1 VVKEAIRI
9 DEITAIP
16 VRSLICAKSQ
26 REPIFSLFAL
36 LYRGGISV
44 NLRQLSVL
52 CLLCSPAAAQFY
64 NISTI
69 AGNGRLEFGAGGQAT
84 SASLVQPRYVAVDS
98 AGNFYVSDSYFEQVF
113 RVTPAGVITA
123 YAGNGIQGS
132 SGDGGQA
139 TAAELFNPE
148 GLAVDSAN
156 NLYIAD
162 SGNYRLRMVTPAGV
176 ISTVALIG
184 TGVGALAV
192 DGSGNVYVSGGEV
205 VVKVNAAG
213 TVTPFA
219 GNGNAGFSGDNGPA
233 ISASLLNPQGLC
245 VDSAGNVYLADT
257 QNNRIRKIN
266 TQGIITTVAGDA
278 TGGFTGDGVQATA
291 TSLFEPGDVAVD
303 SKGDLFISDGLSGRL
318 RMVNPSGIISTVAGG
333 GASLQDGG
341 ALQEALAPSAITLD
355 ANGNVLVVELGYRR
369 VRRVVLAQESI
380 TTVAGQL
387 PTANA
392 GDNVPATSSPL
403 LDPVGVA
410 VDSTGNVYVS
420 DYTDQRIRKI
430 APSGIISTITGNG
443 IPGYTKSGQA
453 SAAEVGGPLDMSF
466 DSLGDLYFISGVV
479 QKINVLGNISTVA
492 GSGGAGFGGDNGPA
506 TAAVMLGPTDAVV
519 DAAGNIYITDRGNSR
534 IRKVNPAGII
544 TTYAGTGMPA
554 YGGDG
559 GPATAAQL
567 FQPWQLAL
575 DQSGNLYIA
584 DWENSRV
591 RKINSSGIITT
602 VAGGG
607 AGALGDGGP
616 ATAATIGGNL
626 LGVAVDAAGN
636 LYITSDSRIRKVDAA
651 TGLISTIA
659 GNGTAGFSGD
669 GALATNATIHGANS
683 IAVDSAG
690 NVYFADETNLRVRK
704 LTPAQIVA
712 EGVANSATFQAGGIS
727 PGEIISIYGGPGVS
741 LGPSTPVGLQVTAAG
756 LVSNQLGGTQ
766 VMIGG
771 VAAALT
777 YVSSSQVNAVVP
789 YEVAGQTSTQIEL
802 IVQGKPTNSVTVPV
816 VATSPGIFVI
826 TNPDGTV
833 NSPSNPVA
841 SSGYLVLYGTGE
853 GQTTPAGVDG
863 GVNTTVFPKPN
874 LPVTVQIG
882 GQNAQVLYAGA
893 APDDVAGVLQVD
905 VTIPAG
911 VTGTVPIQLTI
922 GTASVSTTVTIH

>member
-1 VVKEAIRI
+1 M
-9 DEITAIP
+9 T
-16 VRSLICAKSQ
+16 
-26 REPIFSLFAL
+26 
-36 LYRGGISV
+36 
-44 NLRQLSVL
+44 LRQLSLL

-69 AGNGRLEFGAGGQAT
+69 AGNGRLQFGAGGQAT
-84 SASLVQPRYVAVDS
+84 SARMVQPNYVAVDS
-98 AGNFYVSDSYFEQVF
+98 AGNFYVSDMYFEQVF

-123 YAGNGIQGS
+123 YAGNGTQGF

-139 TAAELFNPE
+139 TAAELFSPA

-162 SGNYRLRMVTPAGV
+162 FGNYRIRKVAPDGV
-176 ISTVALIG
+176 ISTVAAVA
-184 TGVGALAV
+184 TGVEAVAV
-192 DGSGNVYVSGGEV
+192 DASGNLYVSSGEL

-219 GNGNAGFSGDNGPA
+219 GNGGSGYSGDNVPA
-233 ISASLLNPQGLC
+233 ISASLFNPRGLC

-278 TGGFTGDGVQATA
+278 TGGFTGDGVQATS
-291 TSLFEPGDVAVD
+291 TSLFQPSGVAID
-303 SKGDLFISDGLSGRL
+303 SKGDLFISDGLNARL

-333 GASLQDGG
+333 GTSLLDGG
-341 ALQEALAPSAITLD
+341 ALQASLGPLGIALD
-355 ANGNVLVVELGYRR
+355 ANGNVLVVEPGYRR

-387 PTANA
+387 PIANA
-392 GDNVPATSSPL
+392 GDNVPATSTPL
-403 LDPVGVA
+403 LAPDGVA
-410 VDSTGNVYVS
+410 VDSIGNVYVS

-430 APSGIISTITGNG
+430 SPSGIISTIAGNG

-453 SAAEVGGPLDMSF
+453 SAAEIGNPQDMSF
-466 DSLGDLYFISGVV
+466 DPLGDLYFIAGVV
-479 QKINVLGNISTVA
+479 QKIDINGAISMVA
-492 GSGGAGFGGDNGPA
+492 GAAGAGYGGDHGPA
-506 TAAVMLGPTDAVV
+506 TAALLLGPTDAVA
-519 DAAGNIYITDRGNSR
+519 DAAGNIYISDRGNSV
-534 IRKVNPAGII
+534 IRMVNPAGII
-544 TTYAGTGMPA
+544 TTFAGTNQLA

-567 FQPWQLAL
+567 FAPWQLAL
-575 DQSGNLYIA
+575 DKSGNLYIA
-584 DWENSRV
+584 DWGNSRV

-607 AGALGDGGP
+607 AGPIGDGGP
-616 ATAATIGGNL
+616 ATAASIGGNL

-636 LYITSDSRIRKVDAA
+636 LYITSDARIRKVDAT

-659 GNGTAGFSGD
+659 GNGTPGFGGD
-669 GALATNATIHGANS
+669 GALATNAMIHGANS
-683 IAVDSAG
+683 ITVDSAG
-690 NVYFADETNLRVRK
+690 SVYFSDETNLRVRK

-712 EGVANSATFQAGGIS
+712 EGVGNSATFKAGGIS

-741 LGPSTPVGLQVTAAG
+741 LGPSTPVGLQLTSAG

-771 VAAALT
+771 IAAALT
-777 YVSSSQVNAVVP
+777 YVSSSQINAVVP
-789 YEVAGQTSTQIEL
+789 YEVAGQTSAQIEV

-816 VATSPGIFVI
+816 VAASPGVFVI

-882 GQNAQVLYAGA
+882 GQTAPVLYAGA
-893 APDDVAGVLQVD
+893 APDFAAGVLQVN

-911 VTGTVPIQLTI
+911 VTGTVPIQLNV
-922 GTASVSTTVTIH
+922 GTASTSLTVTIR

>member
-1 VVKEAIRI
+1 MYKWE
-9 DEITAIP
+9 
-16 VRSLICAKSQ
+16 
-26 REPIFSLFAL
+26 
-36 LYRGGISV
+36 ISV
-44 NLRQLSVL
+44 TLRQLSVL

-69 AGNGRLEFGAGGQAT
+69 AGNGRQQFGAGGQAT
-84 SASLVQPRYVAVDS
+84 NASLVQPNFVTSDS
-98 AGNFYVSDSYFEQVF
+98 AGNFYVSDTYFQQVF
-113 RVTPAGVITA
+113 RITPAGVITA
-123 YAGNGIQGS
+123 YAGNGTQGF

-139 TAAELFNPE
+139 TAAQLFAPE
-148 GLAVDSAN
+148 GLAVDSSG

-162 SGNYRLRMVTPAGV
+162 LGNYRVRMVTPTGV

-184 TGVGALAV
+184 TGVVAVAV
-192 DGSGNVYVSGGEV
+192 DGSGNLYVSGGEA

-219 GNGNAGFSGDNGPA
+219 GNGNAGYSGDNVPA
-233 ISASLLNPQGLC
+233 TSASLFNPRGLC

-257 QNNRIRKIN
+257 QNDRIRKID
-266 TQGIITTVAGDA
+266 THGIITTVAGDA
-278 TGGFTGDGVQATA
+278 TGGFTGDGMQATA
-291 TSLFEPGDVAVD
+291 TSLFQPSDVRID
-303 SKGDLFISDGLSGRL
+303 SKGNLYISDGLNGRL
-318 RMVNPSGIISTVAGG
+318 RMVNPAGIISTVAGG
-333 GASLQDGG
+333 GTSLQDGV
-341 ALQEALAPSAITLD
+341 ALQESLAPTGIALD
-355 ANGNVLVVELGYRR
+355 PNGNVLVAELNYRR
-369 VRRVVLAQESI
+369 VRRVNLAQGVI

-387 PTANA
+387 PTPNA
-392 GDNVPATSSPL
+392 GDNVPATSTPL
-403 LDPVGVA
+403 LSPVGVA
-410 VDSTGNVYVS
+410 VDPVGNVYVS
-420 DYTDQRIRKI
+420 DYTDQRIRRI
-430 APSGIISTITGNG
+430 GASGIIATVAGNG
-443 IPGYTKSGQA
+443 IPGYTPSGPA
-453 SAAEVGGPLDMSF
+453 SAAEIGGPQGISLDP
-466 DSLGDLYFISGVV
+466 LGDLYFAAGVV
-479 QKINVLGNISTVA
+479 QKIDFNGAISTVA
-492 GSGGAGFGGDNGPA
+492 GSGADGYGGDHGPA
-506 TAAVMLGPTDAVV
+506 KSALLLGPADAVADGV
-519 DAAGNIYITDRGNSR
+519 GNFYISDRGNSV
-534 IRKVNPAGII
+534 IRMVNSAGII
-544 TTYAGTGMPA
+544 TTFAGTNKAA

-567 FQPWQLAL
+567 FQPYQLAL

-584 DWENSRV
+584 DWGNSRV
-591 RKINSSGIITT
+591 RKINSGGIITT

-626 LGVAVDAAGN
+626 FGVAIDAAGN
-636 LYITSDSRIRKVDAA
+636 LYITSDSRIRKVDAS

-659 GNGTAGFSGD
+659 GTGTGGFSGD
-669 GALATNATIHGANS
+669 GGLATNATIHGAQS

-690 NVYFADETNLRVRK
+690 NVYFSDATNLRVRK

-816 VATSPGIFVI
+816 VAASPGIFVI

-833 NSPSNPVA
+833 NSPANSVA
-841 SSGYLVLYGTGE
+841 SSGYLVIYGTGE

-882 GQNAQVLYAGA
+882 GQNAPVLYAGA
-893 APDDVAGVLQVD
+893 APDFVAGVLQVN

-911 VTGTVPIQLTI
+911 VTGTVPLQLNI
-922 GTASVSTTVTIH
+922 GTASVSSTVTVH

>member
-1 VVKEAIRI
+1 V
-9 DEITAIP
+9 T
-16 VRSLICAKSQ
+16 
-26 REPIFSLFAL
+26 
-36 LYRGGISV
+36 
-44 NLRQLSVL
+44 LRQLSVL

-69 AGNGRLEFGAGGQAT
+69 AGNGRLQFGAGGQAT
-84 SASLVQPRYVAVDS
+84 SARLVQPNYVAVDS
-98 AGNFYVSDSYFEQVF
+98 AGNFYVSDMYFEQVF

-123 YAGNGIQGS
+123 YAGNGTQGF

-139 TAAELFNPE
+139 TAAELFSPA

-162 SGNYRLRMVTPAGV
+162 FGNYRIRKVTPDGV
-176 ISTVALIG
+176 ISTVAAVA
-184 TGVGALAV
+184 TGVEAVAV
-192 DGSGNVYVSGGEV
+192 DASGNLYVSSGEL

-219 GNGNAGFSGDNGPA
+219 GNGGSGYSGDNVPA
-233 ISASLLNPQGLC
+233 ISASLFNPRGLC

-278 TGGFTGDGVQATA
+278 TGGFTGDGVQATS
-291 TSLFEPGDVAVD
+291 TSLFQPSGVAID
-303 SKGDLFISDGLSGRL
+303 SKGDLFISDGLNARL

-333 GASLQDGG
+333 GTSVLDGG
-341 ALQEALAPSAITLD
+341 ALQASLGPLGIALD
-355 ANGNVLVVELGYRR
+355 ANGNVLVVEPGYRR

-387 PTANA
+387 PIANA
-392 GDNVPATSSPL
+392 GDNVPATSTPL
-403 LDPVGVA
+403 LAPDGVA
-410 VDSTGNVYVS
+410 VDSIGNVYVS

-430 APSGIISTITGNG
+430 SPSGIISTIAGNG

-453 SAAEVGGPLDMSF
+453 SAAEIGNPQDMSF
-466 DSLGDLYFISGVV
+466 DPLGDLFFATGAV
-479 QKINVLGNISTVA
+479 QKIDINGALSTVA
-492 GSGGAGFGGDNGPA
+492 GGGGNGYGGDHGPA
-506 TAAVMLGPTDAVV
+506 TAAQLLGPTDAVV
-519 DAAGNIYITDRGNSR
+519 DAAGNIYISDRGNSV
-534 IRKVNPAGII
+534 IRMVNTAGII
-544 TTYAGTGMPA
+544 TTFAGTAGKAA

-559 GPATAAQL
+559 GPATAAQI

-584 DWENSRV
+584 DWGNGRV
-591 RKINSSGIITT
+591 RKVNSAGIIST

-626 LGVAVDAAGN
+626 FGVAVDAAGN
-636 LYITSDSRIRKVDAA
+636 LYIATDSRIRKVDAT

-669 GALATNATIHGANS
+669 GDLATNAMIHGVIS
-683 IAVDSAG
+683 LTVDSAG
-690 NVYFADETNLRVRK
+690 NVYFSDGTNLRLRK

-712 EGVANSATFQAGGIS
+712 EGVANSATFKAGGIS
-727 PGEIISIYGGPGVS
+727 PGEIISIYGGPGVN
-741 LGPSTPVGLQVTAAG
+741 LGPSTPVGLQLTSAG

-802 IVQGKPTNSVTVPV
+802 IVQGNPTNSVTVPV
-816 VATSPGIFVI
+816 VAASPGVFVI

-833 NSPSNPVA
+833 NSPSNPVS

-863 GVNTTVFPKPN
+863 GVNTAVFPKPN
-874 LPVTVQIG
+874 LPVTVEIG
-882 GQNAQVLYAGA
+882 GQSAPVLYGGA
-893 APDDVAGVLQVD
+893 APDFVAGVLQVN
-905 VTIPAG
+905 VTIPPG
-911 VTGTVPIQLTI
+911 VTGTVPIQLSI

>member
-1 VVKEAIRI
+1 MYKWE
-9 DEITAIP
+9 
-16 VRSLICAKSQ
+16 
-26 REPIFSLFAL
+26 
-36 LYRGGISV
+36 ISV
-44 NLRQLSVL
+44 TLRQLSVL

-69 AGNGRLEFGAGGQAT
+69 AGNGRQQFGAGGQAT
-84 SASLVQPRYVAVDS
+84 NASLVQPNFVTSDS
-98 AGNFYVSDSYFEQVF
+98 AGNFYVSDTYFQQVF
-113 RVTPAGVITA
+113 RITPAGVITA
-123 YAGNGIQGS
+123 YAGNGTQGF

-139 TAAELFNPE
+139 TAAQLFAPE
-148 GLAVDSAN
+148 GLAVDSSG

-162 SGNYRLRMVTPAGV
+162 LGNYRVRMVTPTGV

-184 TGVGALAV
+184 TGVVAVAV
-192 DGSGNVYVSGGEV
+192 DGSGNLYVSGGEA

-219 GNGNAGFSGDNGPA
+219 GNGNAGYSGDNVPA
-233 ISASLLNPQGLC
+233 TSASLFNPRGLC

-257 QNNRIRKIN
+257 QNDRIRKID
-266 TQGIITTVAGDA
+266 THGIITTVAGDA
-278 TGGFTGDGVQATA
+278 TGGFTGDGMQATA
-291 TSLFEPGDVAVD
+291 TSLFQPSDVRID
-303 SKGDLFISDGLSGRL
+303 SKGNLYISDGLNGRL
-318 RMVNPSGIISTVAGG
+318 RMVNPTGIISTVAGG
-333 GASLQDGG
+333 GTSLQDGV
-341 ALQEALAPSAITLD
+341 ALQESLAPTGIALD
-355 ANGNVLVVELGYRR
+355 PNGNVLVAELNYRR
-369 VRRVVLAQESI
+369 VRRVNLAQGVI

-387 PTANA
+387 PTPNA
-392 GDNVPATSSPL
+392 GDNVPATSTPL
-403 LDPVGVA
+403 LSPVGVA
-410 VDSTGNVYVS
+410 VDPVGNVYVS
-420 DYTDQRIRKI
+420 DYTDQRIRRI
-430 APSGIISTITGNG
+430 GASGIIATVAGNG
-443 IPGYTKSGQA
+443 IPGYTPSGPA
-453 SAAEVGGPLDMSF
+453 SAAEIGGPQGISLDP
-466 DSLGDLYFISGVV
+466 LGDLYFAAGVV
-479 QKINVLGNISTVA
+479 QKIDFNGAISTVA
-492 GSGGAGFGGDNGPA
+492 GSGADGYGGDHGPA
-506 TAAVMLGPTDAVV
+506 KSALLLGPADAVADGV
-519 DAAGNIYITDRGNSR
+519 GNFYISDRGNSV
-534 IRKVNPAGII
+534 IRMVNSAGII
-544 TTYAGTGMPA
+544 TTFAGTNKAA

-567 FQPWQLAL
+567 FQPYQLAL

-584 DWENSRV
+584 DWGNSRV
-591 RKINSSGIITT
+591 RKINSGGIITT

-626 LGVAVDAAGN
+626 FGVAIDAAGN
-636 LYITSDSRIRKVDAA
+636 LYITSDSRIRKVDAS

-659 GNGTAGFSGD
+659 GTGTGGFSGD
-669 GALATNATIHGANS
+669 GGLATNATIHGAQS

-690 NVYFADETNLRVRK
+690 NVYFSDATNLRVRK

-816 VATSPGIFVI
+816 VAASPGIFVI

-833 NSPSNPVA
+833 NSPANSVA
-841 SSGYLVLYGTGE
+841 SSGYLVIYGTGE

-882 GQNAQVLYAGA
+882 GQNAPVLYAGA
-893 APDDVAGVLQVD
+893 APDFVAGVLQVN

-911 VTGTVPIQLTI
+911 VTGTVPLQLNI
-922 GTASVSTTVTIH
+922 GTASVSSTVTVH

>member
-1 VVKEAIRI
+1 M
-9 DEITAIP
+9 
-16 VRSLICAKSQ
+16 
-26 REPIFSLFAL
+26 
-36 LYRGGISV
+36 
-44 NLRQLSVL
+44 
-52 CLLCSPAAAQFY
+52 LCSPAAAQFY
-64 NISTI
+64 NISTV
-69 AGNGRLEFGAGGQAT
+69 AGNGRQQFGAGGQAT
-84 SASLVQPRYVAVDS
+84 SAKLVQPRYVAADS
-98 AGNFYVSDSYFEQVF
+98 AGNFYVSDTYFEQVF

-123 YAGNGIQGS
+123 YAGSGVQGF

-139 TAAELFNPE
+139 TAAELFSPM

-162 SGNYRLRMVTPAGV
+162 SGNYRIRMVTPAGV
-176 ISTVALIG
+176 ISTVTLIG
-184 TGVGALAV
+184 TGVDALAV
-192 DGSGNVYVSGGEV
+192 DGSGNVYVSSGEV
-205 VVKVNAAG
+205 VVKVNSAG

-219 GNGNAGFSGDNGPA
+219 GNGSVGYAGDNGPA
-233 ISASLLNPQGLC
+233 ISASLFSPQGLC
-245 VDSAGNVYLADT
+245 VDNAGNVYLADT
-257 QNNRIRKIN
+257 ANSRIRKIN
-266 TQGIITTVAGDA
+266 TQGIITTVAGNN

-291 TSLFEPGDVAVD
+291 TSLFYPGDVAID
-303 SKGDLFISDGLSGRL
+303 SKGDLFISDGLNGRL

-333 GASLQDGG
+333 GGSLQDGG
-341 ALQEALAPSAITLD
+341 ALQAGLAPAGIAVDS
-355 ANGNVLVVELGYRR
+355 NGNVLVVEAGYRR

-392 GDNVPATSSPL
+392 GDNVPATSTAL

-410 VDSTGNVYVS
+410 VDSIGNLYIG
-420 DYTDQRIRKI
+420 DYIDSRIRKVS
-430 APSGIISTITGNG
+430 PSGIITTIAGNG
-443 IPGYTKSGQA
+443 IPGYTPTGQA
-453 SAAEVGGPLDMSF
+453 SAAEIGGPLDMSF
-466 DSLGDLYFISGVV
+466 DPQGDLYFIAGAVR
-479 QKINVLGNISTVA
+479 KIDINGAISTVA
-492 GSGGAGFGGDNGPA
+492 GAAGNGYGGDHGPA
-506 TAAVMLGPTDAVV
+506 TTALLLGPTDAVV
-519 DAAGNIYITDRGNSR
+519 DAAGNIYITDRGNSV
-534 IRKVNPAGII
+534 IRMVNPAGII
-544 TTYAGTGMPA
+544 TTFAGTTQPT

-567 FQPWQLAL
+567 FAPWQLAL
-575 DQSGNLYIA
+575 DKSGNLYIA

-616 ATAATIGGNL
+616 ATAASIGGNL

-636 LYITSDSRIRKVDAA
+636 LYITSDARIRKVDAT

-659 GNGTAGFSGD
+659 GNGTPGFGGD
-669 GALATNATIHGANS
+669 GALATNAMIHGANS
-683 IAVDSAG
+683 ITVDSAG
-690 NVYFADETNLRVRK
+690 NVYFSDETNLRVRK

-712 EGVANSATFQAGGIS
+712 EGVGNSATFKAGGIS

-741 LGPSTPVGLQVTAAG
+741 LGPSTPVGLQLTSAG

-771 VAAALT
+771 IAAALT
-777 YVSSSQVNAVVP
+777 YVSSSQINAVVP
-789 YEVAGQTSTQIEL
+789 YEVAGQTSAQIEV

-816 VATSPGIFVI
+816 VAASPGVFVI

-882 GQNAQVLYAGA
+882 GQTAPVLYAGA
-893 APDDVAGVLQVD
+893 APDFAAGVLQVN

-911 VTGTVPIQLTI
+911 VTGTVPIQLNV
-922 GTASVSTTVTIH
+922 GTASTSLTVTIH

>member
-1 VVKEAIRI
+1 M
-9 DEITAIP
+9 T
-16 VRSLICAKSQ
+16 
-26 REPIFSLFAL
+26 
-36 LYRGGISV
+36 
-44 NLRQLSVL
+44 LRQLSVL

-69 AGNGRLEFGAGGQAT
+69 AGNGRQQFGAGGQAT
-84 SASLVQPRYVAVDS
+84 NASLVQPNFVTSDS
-98 AGNFYVSDSYFEQVF
+98 AGNFYVSDTYFQQVF
-113 RVTPAGVITA
+113 RITPAGVITA
-123 YAGNGIQGS
+123 YAGNGTQGF

-139 TAAELFNPE
+139 TAAQLFAPE
-148 GLAVDSAN
+148 GLAVDSSG

-162 SGNYRLRMVTPAGV
+162 LGNYRVRMVTPTGV

-184 TGVGALAV
+184 TGVVAVAV
-192 DGSGNVYVSGGEV
+192 DGSGNLYVSGGEA

-219 GNGNAGFSGDNGPA
+219 GNGNAGYSGDNVPA
-233 ISASLLNPQGLC
+233 TSASLFNPRGLC

-257 QNNRIRKIN
+257 QNDRIRKID
-266 TQGIITTVAGDA
+266 THGIITTVAGDA
-278 TGGFTGDGVQATA
+278 TGGFTGDGMQATA
-291 TSLFEPGDVAVD
+291 TSLFQPSDVRID
-303 SKGDLFISDGLSGRL
+303 SKGNLYISDGLNGRL
-318 RMVNPSGIISTVAGG
+318 RMVNPTGIISTVAGG
-333 GASLQDGG
+333 GTSLQDGV
-341 ALQEALAPSAITLD
+341 ALQESLAPTGIALD
-355 ANGNVLVVELGYRR
+355 PNGNVLVAELNYRR
-369 VRRVVLAQESI
+369 VRRVNLAQGVI

-387 PTANA
+387 PTPNA
-392 GDNVPATSSPL
+392 GDNVPATSTPL
-403 LDPVGVA
+403 LSPVGVA
-410 VDSTGNVYVS
+410 VDPVGNVYVS
-420 DYTDQRIRKI
+420 DYTDQRIRRI
-430 APSGIISTITGNG
+430 GASGIIATVAGNG
-443 IPGYTKSGQA
+443 IPGYTPSGPA
-453 SAAEVGGPLDMSF
+453 SAAEIGGPQGISLDP
-466 DSLGDLYFISGVV
+466 LGDLYFAAGVV
-479 QKINVLGNISTVA
+479 QKIDFNGAISTVA
-492 GSGGAGFGGDNGPA
+492 GSGADGYGGDHGPA
-506 TAAVMLGPTDAVV
+506 KSALLLGPADAVADGV
-519 DAAGNIYITDRGNSR
+519 GNFYISDRGNSV
-534 IRKVNPAGII
+534 IRMVNSAGII
-544 TTYAGTGMPA
+544 TTFAGTNKAA

-567 FQPWQLAL
+567 FQPYQLAL

-584 DWENSRV
+584 DWGNSRV
-591 RKINSSGIITT
+591 RKINSGGIITT

-626 LGVAVDAAGN
+626 FGVAIDAAGN
-636 LYITSDSRIRKVDAA
+636 LYITSDSRIRKVDAS

-659 GNGTAGFSGD
+659 GTGTGGFSGD
-669 GALATNATIHGANS
+669 GGLATNATIHGAQS

-690 NVYFADETNLRVRK
+690 NVYFSDATNLRVRK

-816 VATSPGIFVI
+816 VAASPGIFVI

-833 NSPSNPVA
+833 NSPANSVA
-841 SSGYLVLYGTGE
+841 SSGYLVIYGTGE

-882 GQNAQVLYAGA
+882 GQNAPVLYAGA
-893 APDDVAGVLQVD
+893 APDFVAGVLQVN

-911 VTGTVPIQLTI
+911 VTGTVPLQLNI
-922 GTASVSTTVTIH
+922 GTASVSSTVTVH

>member
-1 VVKEAIRI
+1 M
-9 DEITAIP
+9 
-16 VRSLICAKSQ
+16 
-26 REPIFSLFAL
+26 
-36 LYRGGISV
+36 
-44 NLRQLSVL
+44 NLKRLSVL
-52 CLLCSPAAAQFY
+52 WLLCFPAAAQFY

-69 AGNGRLEFGAGGQAT
+69 AGNGRLQFGAGGQAT
-84 SASLVQPRYVAVDS
+84 SASLVQPSFAASDA
-98 AGNFYVSDSYFEQVF
+98 AGNFYVSDTYFQQVF

-123 YAGNGIQGS
+123 YAGNGTQGF

-139 TAAELFNPE
+139 TAAQLFAPE
-148 GLAVDSAN
+148 GLAVDSAG

-162 SGNYRLRMVTPAGV
+162 LGNYRIRMVTPAGV

-184 TGVGALAV
+184 SGVIGVAV
-192 DGSGNVYVSGGEV
+192 DGSGNLYVSGGEV
-205 VVKVNAAG
+205 VVKVSAAG

-219 GNGNAGFSGDNGPA
+219 GNGNAGYAGDNGPA
-233 ISASLLNPQGLC
+233 TSASFLNPQGLC
-245 VDSAGNVYLADT
+245 VDSAGNVYVADT
-257 QNNRIRKIN
+257 QNDRIRKIN
-266 TQGIITTVAGDA
+266 PQGIITTVAGDK

-291 TSLFEPGDVAVD
+291 TSLFQPSDVQID
-303 SKGDLFISDGLSGRL
+303 SKGNIYISDSLNGRL
-318 RMVNPSGIISTVAGG
+318 RMVNPAGLISTVAGG
-333 GASLQDGG
+333 GTSLQDGG
-341 ALQEALAPSAITLD
+341 ALQESLAPTGIALD
-355 ANGNVLVVELGYRR
+355 PNGNVLVVELNYRR
-369 VRRVVLAQESI
+369 VRRVNLAQGAI

-387 PTANA
+387 PVPNA
-392 GDNVPATSSPL
+392 GDNVPATSTPL
-403 LDPVGVA
+403 LYPVGVA
-410 VDSTGNVYVS
+410 VDSIGNVSVS
-420 DYTDQRIRKI
+420 DYTDQRIRRI
-430 APSGIISTITGNG
+430 APGGIISTIAGNG
-443 IPGYTKSGQA
+443 IPGYTPSGQA
-453 SAAEVGGPLDMSF
+453 SAAEIGGPQGISLDP
-466 DSLGDLYFISGVV
+466 LGDLYFAAGVV
-479 QKINVLGNISTVA
+479 QKIDVNGAISTVA
-492 GSGGAGFGGDNGPA
+492 GSGADGYGGDHGPA
-506 TAAVMLGPTDAVV
+506 KSALLLGPADAVGDGV
-519 DAAGNIYITDRGNSR
+519 GNFYISDRGNSV
-534 IRKVNPAGII
+534 IRMVNSAGII
-544 TTYAGTGMPA
+544 TTFAGTAGKAA

-567 FQPWQLAL
+567 FQPYQLAL
-575 DQSGNLYIA
+575 DNSGNLYIA
-584 DWENSRV
+584 DWGDSRV
-591 RKINSSGIITT
+591 RKINSAGIIST

-607 AGALGDGGP
+607 SALGDGGP
-616 ATAATIGGNL
+616 ATAANIGGNL
-626 LGVAVDAAGN
+626 FGVAVDAAGD
-636 LYITSDSRIRKVDAA
+636 LYITSDSRIRKVNAA

-659 GNGTAGFSGD
+659 GTGTGGFSGD
-669 GALATNATIHGANS
+669 GGLATNAMIHGANS
-683 IAVDSAG
+683 ITVDSAG

-741 LGPSTPVGLQVTAAG
+741 LGPSTPVGLQLTSAG

-802 IVQGKPTNSVTVPV
+802 TVQGKPTNSVTVPV
-816 VATSPGIFVI
+816 VAASPGIFVI

-853 GQTTPAGVDG
+853 GQTTPAGIDG

-882 GQNAQVLYAGA
+882 GQMAPVLFAGA
-893 APDDVAGVLQVD
+893 APDFVAGVLQVN

-922 GTASVSTTVTIH
+922 GTASISTTVTIH

>member
-1 VVKEAIRI
+1 M
-9 DEITAIP
+9 T
-16 VRSLICAKSQ
+16 
-26 REPIFSLFAL
+26 
-36 LYRGGISV
+36 
-44 NLRQLSVL
+44 LRQLSVL

-69 AGNGRLEFGAGGQAT
+69 AGNGRQQFGAGGQAT
-84 SASLVQPRYVAVDS
+84 NASLVQPNFVTSDS
-98 AGNFYVSDSYFEQVF
+98 AGNFYVSDTYFQQVF
-113 RVTPAGVITA
+113 RITPAGVITA
-123 YAGNGIQGS
+123 YAGNGTQGF

-139 TAAELFNPE
+139 TAAQLFAPE
-148 GLAVDSAN
+148 GLAVDSSG

-162 SGNYRLRMVTPAGV
+162 LGNYRVRMVTPTGV

-184 TGVGALAV
+184 TGVVAVAV
-192 DGSGNVYVSGGEV
+192 DGSGNLYVSGGEA

-219 GNGNAGFSGDNGPA
+219 GNGNAGYSGDNVPA
-233 ISASLLNPQGLC
+233 TSASLFNPRGLC

-257 QNNRIRKIN
+257 QNDRIRKID
-266 TQGIITTVAGDA
+266 THGIITTVAGDA
-278 TGGFTGDGVQATA
+278 TGGFTGDGMQATA
-291 TSLFEPGDVAVD
+291 TSLFQPSDVRID
-303 SKGDLFISDGLSGRL
+303 SKGNLYISDGLNGRL
-318 RMVNPSGIISTVAGG
+318 RMVNPAGIISTVAGG
-333 GASLQDGG
+333 GTSLQDGV
-341 ALQEALAPSAITLD
+341 ALQESLAPTGIALD
-355 ANGNVLVVELGYRR
+355 PNGNVLVAELNYRR
-369 VRRVVLAQESI
+369 VRRVNLAQGVI

-387 PTANA
+387 PTPNA
-392 GDNVPATSSPL
+392 GDNVPATSTPL
-403 LDPVGVA
+403 LSPVGVA
-410 VDSTGNVYVS
+410 VDPVGNVYVS
-420 DYTDQRIRKI
+420 DYTDQRIRRI
-430 APSGIISTITGNG
+430 GASGIIATVAGNG
-443 IPGYTKSGQA
+443 IPGYTPSGPA
-453 SAAEVGGPLDMSF
+453 SAAEIGGPQGISLDP
-466 DSLGDLYFISGVV
+466 LGDLYFAAGVV
-479 QKINVLGNISTVA
+479 QKIDFNGAISTVA
-492 GSGGAGFGGDNGPA
+492 GSGADGYGGDHGPA
-506 TAAVMLGPTDAVV
+506 KSALLLGPADAVADGV
-519 DAAGNIYITDRGNSR
+519 GNFYISDRGNSV
-534 IRKVNPAGII
+534 IRMVNSAGII
-544 TTYAGTGMPA
+544 TTFAGTNKAA

-567 FQPWQLAL
+567 FQPYQLAL

-584 DWENSRV
+584 DWGNSRV
-591 RKINSSGIITT
+591 RKINSGGIITT

-626 LGVAVDAAGN
+626 FGVAIDAAGN
-636 LYITSDSRIRKVDAA
+636 LYITSDSRIRKVDAS

-659 GNGTAGFSGD
+659 GTGTGGFSGD
-669 GALATNATIHGANS
+669 GGLATNATIHGAQS

-690 NVYFADETNLRVRK
+690 NVYFSDATNLRVRK

-816 VATSPGIFVI
+816 VAASPGIFVI

-833 NSPSNPVA
+833 NSPANSVA
-841 SSGYLVLYGTGE
+841 SSGYLVIYGTGE

-882 GQNAQVLYAGA
+882 GQNAPVLYAGA
-893 APDDVAGVLQVD
+893 APDFVAGVLQVN

-911 VTGTVPIQLTI
+911 VTGTVPLQLNI
-922 GTASVSTTVTIH
+922 GTASVSSTVTVH

>member
-1 VVKEAIRI
+1 M
-9 DEITAIP
+9 
-16 VRSLICAKSQ
+16 
-26 REPIFSLFAL
+26 
-36 LYRGGISV
+36 
-44 NLRQLSVL
+44 
-52 CLLCSPAAAQFY
+52 LCSPAAAQFY
-64 NISTI
+64 NISTV
-69 AGNGRLEFGAGGQAT
+69 AGNGRQQFGAGGQAT
-84 SASLVQPRYVAVDS
+84 KANLVQPKFVVADS
-98 AGNFYVSDSYFEQVF
+98 AGNFYFTDTYFEQVF
-113 RVTPAGVITA
+113 RVTPAGVISA
-123 YAGNGIQGS
+123 YAGNGTQGF

-139 TAAELFNPE
+139 AAAQLFQPE
-148 GLAVDSAN
+148 GLAVDSSG

-162 SGNYRLRMVTPAGV
+162 GGNYRIRMVTPAGV
-176 ISTVALIG
+176 ISTVAQIG
-184 TGVGALAV
+184 TGALAVAV
-192 DGSGNVYVSGGEV
+192 DGSGNLYVVGGEV
-205 VVKVNAAG
+205 VVKVNSAG

-219 GNGNAGFSGDNGPA
+219 GNGNAGYSGDNGPA
-233 ISASLLNPQGLC
+233 ISASLYSPAGVCL
-245 VDSAGNVYLADT
+245 DSAGNVYVADSL
-257 QNNRIRKIN
+257 NSRIRKIN
-266 TQGIITTVAGDA
+266 TQGIITTFAGDNK
-278 TGGFTGDGVQATA
+278 GGYTGDGVQATA
-291 TSLFEPGDVAVD
+291 TSLFLPTDVAVD
-303 SKGDLFISDGLSGRL
+303 SKGNLYISDALNGRL

-341 ALQEALAPSAITLD
+341 ALLAGLEPSGIAGD
-355 ANGNVLVVELGYRR
+355 PNGNVLVVEPGYRR
-369 VRRVVLAQESI
+369 VRRVVLAQETI

-392 GDNVPATSSPL
+392 GDNVPATSAAL

-410 VDSTGNVYVS
+410 VDPSGNLYIG
-420 DYTDQRIRKI
+420 DYLDSRIRI
-430 APSGIISTITGNG
+430 VSPSGIIGTVAGNG
-443 IPGYTKSGQA
+443 IPGYTTSGQA
-453 SAAEVGGPLDMSF
+453 SAAEVDGPLDMSF
-466 DSLGDLYFISGVV
+466 DSVGDVYIASGVV
-479 QKINVLGNISTVA
+479 QKINVLGAISTVA

-506 TAAVMLGPTDAVV
+506 TAALLLGTVDAVV
-519 DAAGNIYITDRGNSR
+519 DAAGNIYISDGGNNR

-544 TTYAGTGMPA
+544 TTYAGTGQPA

-559 GPATAAQL
+559 GPAAAAQI
-567 FQPWQLAL
+567 FGPWQLAL
-575 DQSGNLYIA
+575 DRSGNLYFA
-584 DWENSRV
+584 DYGNSRV
-591 RKINSSGIITT
+591 RKIDSSGIITT

-607 AGALGDGGP
+607 AGLGDGGP
-616 ATAATIGGNL
+616 ATAAGVGGNL

-636 LYITSDSRIRKVDAA
+636 LYITSDSRIRKVDAT

-659 GNGTAGFSGD
+659 GNGTPGFSGD

-683 IAVDSAG
+683 IQVDNAG
-690 NVYFADETNLRVRK
+690 NVYFSDETNLRVRK

-712 EGVANSATFQAGGIS
+712 EGVANSATFRAGGIS

-741 LGPSTPVGLQVTAAG
+741 LGPATPVGLQLTSAG

-789 YEVAGQTSTQIEL
+789 YEVAGQTSTQIEVT
-802 IVQGKPTNSVTVPV
+802 VQGKPTNTVTVPV
-816 VATSPGIFVI
+816 VAASPGIFVI

-882 GQNAQVLYAGA
+882 GQTAPVLYAGA
-893 APDDVAGVLQVD
+893 APDFVAGVLQVN

-911 VTGTVPIQLTI
+911 VTGTVPIQLNI
-922 GTASVSTTVTIH
+922 GTAIISTTVSIH

>member
-1 VVKEAIRI
+1 MYKWE
-9 DEITAIP
+9 
-16 VRSLICAKSQ
+16 
-26 REPIFSLFAL
+26 
-36 LYRGGISV
+36 ISV
-44 NLRQLSVL
+44 TLRQLSVL

-69 AGNGRLEFGAGGQAT
+69 AGNGRQQFGAGGQAT
-84 SASLVQPRYVAVDS
+84 NASLVQPNFVTSDS
-98 AGNFYVSDSYFEQVF
+98 AGNFYVSDTYFQQVF
-113 RVTPAGVITA
+113 RITPAGVITA
-123 YAGNGIQGS
+123 YAGNGTQGF

-139 TAAELFNPE
+139 TAAQLFAPE
-148 GLAVDSAN
+148 GLAVDSSG

-162 SGNYRLRMVTPAGV
+162 LGNYRVRMVTPTGV

-184 TGVGALAV
+184 TGVVAVAV
-192 DGSGNVYVSGGEV
+192 DGSGNLYVSGGEA

-219 GNGNAGFSGDNGPA
+219 GNGNAGYSGDNVPA
-233 ISASLLNPQGLC
+233 TSASLFNPRGLC

-257 QNNRIRKIN
+257 QNDRIRKID
-266 TQGIITTVAGDA
+266 THGIITTVAGDA
-278 TGGFTGDGVQATA
+278 TGGFTGDGMQATA
-291 TSLFEPGDVAVD
+291 TSLFQPSDVRID
-303 SKGDLFISDGLSGRL
+303 SKGNLYISDGLNGRL
-318 RMVNPSGIISTVAGG
+318 RMVNPAGIISTVAGG
-333 GASLQDGG
+333 GTSLQDGV
-341 ALQEALAPSAITLD
+341 ALQESLAPTGIALD
-355 ANGNVLVVELGYRR
+355 PNGNVLVAELNYRR
-369 VRRVVLAQESI
+369 VRRVNLAQGVI

-387 PTANA
+387 PTPNA
-392 GDNVPATSSPL
+392 GDNVPATSTPL
-403 LDPVGVA
+403 LSPVGVA
-410 VDSTGNVYVS
+410 VDPVGNVYVS
-420 DYTDQRIRKI
+420 DYTDQRIRRI
-430 APSGIISTITGNG
+430 GASGIIATVAGNG
-443 IPGYTKSGQA
+443 IPGYTPSGPA
-453 SAAEVGGPLDMSF
+453 SAAEIGGPQGISLDP
-466 DSLGDLYFISGVV
+466 LGDLYFAAGVV
-479 QKINVLGNISTVA
+479 QKIDFNGAISTVA
-492 GSGGAGFGGDNGPA
+492 GSGADGYGGDHGPA
-506 TAAVMLGPTDAVV
+506 KSALLLGPADAVADGV
-519 DAAGNIYITDRGNSR
+519 GNFYISDRGNSV
-534 IRKVNPAGII
+534 IRMVNSAGII
-544 TTYAGTGMPA
+544 TTFAGTNKAA

-567 FQPWQLAL
+567 FQPYQLAL

-584 DWENSRV
+584 DWGNSRV
-591 RKINSSGIITT
+591 RKINSGGIITT

-626 LGVAVDAAGN
+626 FGVAIDAAGN
-636 LYITSDSRIRKVDAA
+636 LYITSDSRIRKVDAS

-659 GNGTAGFSGD
+659 GTGTGGFSGD
-669 GALATNATIHGANS
+669 GGLATNATIHGAQS

-690 NVYFADETNLRVRK
+690 NVYFSDATNLRVRK

-802 IVQGKPTNSVTVPV
+802 IVQGKPTNSVTVPI
-816 VATSPGIFVI
+816 VAASPGIFVI

-833 NSPSNPVA
+833 NSPANSVA
-841 SSGYLVLYGTGE
+841 SSGYLVIYGTGE

-882 GQNAQVLYAGA
+882 GQNAPVLYAGA
-893 APDDVAGVLQVD
+893 APDFVAGVLQVN

-911 VTGTVPIQLTI
+911 VTGTVPLQLNI
-922 GTASVSTTVTIH
+922 GTASVSSTVTVH

>member
-1 VVKEAIRI
+1 M
-9 DEITAIP
+9 
-16 VRSLICAKSQ
+16 
-26 REPIFSLFAL
+26 
-36 LYRGGISV
+36 
-44 NLRQLSVL
+44 
-52 CLLCSPAAAQFY
+52 LCSPAAAQFY

-69 AGNGRLEFGAGGQAT
+69 AGNGRLQFGAGGQAT
-84 SASLVQPRYVAVDS
+84 SANLVQPKFVIADS
-98 AGNFYVSDSYFEQVF
+98 AGNFYFTDTYLEQVF

-123 YAGNGIQGS
+123 YAGNGTQGF

-139 TAAELFNPE
+139 AAAQLFQPE
-148 GLAVDSAN
+148 GLAVDSSG

-162 SGNYRLRMVTPAGV
+162 GGNYRIRMVTPAGV
-176 ISTVALIG
+176 ISTVAQIG
-184 TGVGALAV
+184 TGALAVAV
-192 DGSGNVYVSGGEV
+192 DGSGTLYVVGGEV
-205 VVKVNAAG
+205 VVKVNSAG

-219 GNGNAGFSGDNGPA
+219 GNGNAGYSGDNGPA
-233 ISASLLNPQGLC
+233 ISASLYSPAGVC
-245 VDSAGNVYLADT
+245 VDSAGNVYVADSH
-257 QNNRIRKIN
+257 NSRIREIN
-266 TQGIITTVAGDA
+266 TQGIITTFAGDNK
-278 TGGFTGDGVQATA
+278 GGYTGDGVQATA
-291 TSLFEPGDVAVD
+291 TSLFLATDVAVD
-303 SKGDLFISDGLSGRL
+303 NKGDLFISDALNGRL

-341 ALQEALAPSAITLD
+341 ALQAGLEPSGIAVD
-355 ANGNVLVVELGYRR
+355 PNGNVLVVEPGYRR
-369 VRRVVLAQESI
+369 VRRVVLAQETI

-387 PTANA
+387 PTSNA
-392 GDNVPATSSPL
+392 GDNVPATSAAL

-410 VDSTGNVYVS
+410 VDSIGNLYIG
-420 DYTDQRIRKI
+420 DYLDSRIRRVS
-430 APSGIISTITGNG
+430 PSGIIGTVAGNG

-453 SAAEVGGPLDMSF
+453 SAAEVNGPLGMSF
-466 DSLGDLYFISGVV
+466 DPLGDLYIASGVV
-479 QKINVLGNISTVA
+479 QKINVLGAISTVA
-492 GSGGAGFGGDNGPA
+492 GSGGAGFAGDNGPA
-506 TAAVMLGPTDAVV
+506 TAALLLGTTDAVV
-519 DAAGNIYITDRGNSR
+519 DAAGNIYISDGGNNR

-544 TTYAGTGMPA
+544 TTYAGTGQA
-554 YGGDG
+554 TYGGDG
-559 GPATAAQL
+559 GPATAAQI
-567 FQPWQLAL
+567 FGPWQLAL
-575 DQSGNLYIA
+575 DQSGDLYIA
-584 DWENSRV
+584 DYGNSRV
-591 RKINSSGIITT
+591 RKIDSSGIITT

-607 AGALGDGGP
+607 TGLGDGGP
-616 ATAATIGGNL
+616 ATAAGVGGNL

-636 LYITSDSRIRKVDAA
+636 LYITSDARIRKVDAA

-659 GNGTAGFSGD
+659 GNGTPGFSGD
-669 GALATNATIHGANS
+669 GALATNAMIHGAHS
-683 IAVDSAG
+683 ITVDSSG
-690 NVYFADETNLRVRK
+690 NVYFSDETNLRVRK

-741 LGPSTPVGLQVTAAG
+741 LGPSTPVGLQLTSAG

-789 YEVAGQTSTQIEL
+789 YEVAGQASTQIEL
-802 IVQGKPTNSVTVPV
+802 IVQGTPTNTVTVPV
-816 VATSPGIFVI
+816 VASSPGIFVI

-882 GQNAQVLYAGA
+882 GQTAPVLYAGA
-893 APDDVAGVLQVD
+893 APDFAAGVLQVN

-911 VTGTVPIQLTI
+911 VTGTAPIQLSI

>member
-1 VVKEAIRI
+1 M
-9 DEITAIP
+9 T
-16 VRSLICAKSQ
+16 
-26 REPIFSLFAL
+26 
-36 LYRGGISV
+36 
-44 NLRQLSVL
+44 LRQLSVL

-64 NISTI
+64 NISTV
-69 AGNGRLEFGAGGQAT
+69 AGNGRQQFGAGGQAT
-84 SASLVQPRYVAVDS
+84 SANLVQPRYVAADS
-98 AGNFYVSDSYFEQVF
+98 AGNFYFTDTYFEQVF
-113 RVTPAGVITA
+113 RVTAAGVITA
-123 YAGNGIQGS
+123 YAGNGTRGF

-139 TAAELFNPE
+139 TAAELSQPE
-148 GLAVDSAN
+148 GLAVDSSG

-162 SGNYRLRMVTPAGV
+162 GGNYRIRMVTPTGV

-184 TGVGALAV
+184 TGALALAV
-192 DGSGNVYVSGGEV
+192 DGSGNLYVAGGEV
-205 VVKVNAAG
+205 VVKVNSAG

-219 GNGNAGFSGDNGPA
+219 GNGSVGYTGDNGPA
-233 ISASLLNPQGLC
+233 ISASLSGPGGVH
-245 VDSAGNVYLADT
+245 VDSAGNVYIADV
-257 QNNRIRKIN
+257 QNNRIRKVN
-266 TQGIITTVAGDA
+266 SQGIITTFAGNK

-291 TSLFEPGDVAVD
+291 TSLFYPTDVAVD
-303 SKGDLFISDGLSGRL
+303 SKGNLFISDALNGRL
-318 RMVNPSGIISTVAGG
+318 RMVNPSGIISTVTGG

-341 ALQEALAPSAITLD
+341 ALQAGLEPAGIAVDP
-355 ANGNVLVVELGYRR
+355 NGNVLVVELNYRR

-387 PTANA
+387 PSPNA
-392 GDNVPATSSPL
+392 GDNVPATSTAL

-410 VDSTGNVYVS
+410 VDSIGNVYVT

-430 APSGIISTITGNG
+430 APSGIITTIAGNG

-453 SAAEVGGPLDMSF
+453 SAAEIGGPLDMSF
-466 DSLGDLYFISGVV
+466 DPLGNLYFIAGVV
-479 QKINVLGNISTVA
+479 QKIDINGAISIVA
-492 GSGGAGFGGDNGPA
+492 GAAGAGYGGDHGPA
-506 TAAVMLGPTDAVV
+506 TAALLLGPTDAVA
-519 DAAGNIYITDRGNSR
+519 DAAGNIYISDRGNSV
-534 IRKVNPAGII
+534 IRMVNPAGII
-544 TTYAGTGMPA
+544 TTFAGTTQLA

-567 FQPWQLAL
+567 FAPWQLAL
-575 DQSGNLYIA
+575 DKSGNLYIA
-584 DWENSRV
+584 DWGNSRV

-607 AGALGDGGP
+607 AGPIGDGGP
-616 ATAATIGGNL
+616 ATAASIGGNL

-636 LYITSDSRIRKVDAA
+636 LYITSDARIRKVEAT

-659 GNGTAGFSGD
+659 GNGTPGFGGD
-669 GALATNATIHGANS
+669 GALATNAMIHGANS
-683 IAVDSAG
+683 ITVDSAG
-690 NVYFADETNLRVRK
+690 NVYFSDETNLRVRK

-712 EGVANSATFQAGGIS
+712 EGVGNSATFKAGGIS

-741 LGPSTPVGLQVTAAG
+741 LGPSTPVGLQLTSAG

-771 VAAALT
+771 IAAALT
-777 YVSSSQVNAVVP
+777 YVSSSQINAVVP
-789 YEVAGQTSTQIEL
+789 YEVAGQTSAQIEV

-816 VATSPGIFVI
+816 VAASPGVFVI

-882 GQNAQVLYAGA
+882 GQTAPVLYAGA
-893 APDDVAGVLQVD
+893 APDFAAGVLQVN

-911 VTGTVPIQLTI
+911 VTGTVPIQLNV
-922 GTASVSTTVTIH
+922 GTASTSLTVTIR

>member
-1 VVKEAIRI
+1 
-9 DEITAIP
+9 
-16 VRSLICAKSQ
+16 
-26 REPIFSLFAL
+26 
-36 LYRGGISV
+36 
-44 NLRQLSVL
+44 
-52 CLLCSPAAAQFY
+52 LLCSPAAAQFY
-64 NISTI
+64 NISTV
-69 AGNGRLEFGAGGQAT
+69 AGNGRLQFGAGGQAT
-84 SASLVQPRYVAVDS
+84 SANLVQPRFVVSDS
-98 AGNFYVSDSYFEQVF
+98 AGNFYFSDTYFEQVF
-113 RVTPAGVITA
+113 RVTPAGTITA
-123 YAGNGIQGS
+123 YAGNGIQGF

-139 TAAELFNPE
+139 TAAELSQPE
-148 GLAVDSAN
+148 GLAVDSSG

-162 SGNYRLRMVTPAGV
+162 GGNHRIRMVTPAGI
-176 ISTVALIG
+176 ISTVAQIG
-184 TGVGALAV
+184 TGALAV
-192 DGSGNVYVSGGEV
+192 ALDGSGNLYVVGGEV
-205 VVKVNAAG
+205 VVKVNSAG

-219 GNGNAGFSGDNGPA
+219 GNGNAGYSGDNGPA
-233 ISASLLNPQGLC
+233 ISASLYSPAGLC
-245 VDSAGNVYLADT
+245 VDSAGNVYVADSL
-257 QNNRIRKIN
+257 NSRIRKIN
-266 TQGIITTVAGDA
+266 TQGIITTFAGDNK
-278 TGGFTGDGVQATA
+278 GGFTGDGEQATA
-291 TSLFEPGDVAVD
+291 TSLFLPADVTVDGKGDV
-303 SKGDLFISDGLSGRL
+303 FISDALNARI

-333 GASLQDGG
+333 GASIMDGG
-341 ALQEALAPSAITLD
+341 ALQEAVEPAGIAVDP
-355 ANGNVLVVELGYRR
+355 NGNVLVVETGYRR

-387 PTANA
+387 PTASA
-392 GDNVPATSSPL
+392 GDGVPATSTAL
-403 LDPVGVA
+403 LDPVGV
-410 VDSTGNVYVS
+410 VLDSSGNLYIS
-420 DYTDQRIRKI
+420 DYLDQRIRKI
-430 APSGIISTITGNG
+430 SPSGIIGTIAGNG
-443 IPGYTKSGQA
+443 IPGQSRSGLA
-453 SAAEVGGPLDMSF
+453 SVGEIGGALDMSF
-466 DSLGDLYFISGVV
+466 DPLGNLYFIGGIVL
-479 QKINVLGNISTVA
+479 KIDTLGNLSAIA
-492 GSGGAGFGGDNGPA
+492 GEGGAGFGGDNGPA
-506 TAAVMLGPTDAVV
+506 TASLMLGPIDAVA
-519 DAAGNIYITDRGNSR
+519 DAAGNIYISDGGNNR

-544 TTYAGTGMPA
+544 TTYAGTGMPT

-559 GPATAAQL
+559 APATAAQI
-567 FQPWQLAL
+567 FGPWQLAL
-575 DQSGNLYIA
+575 DQGGNLYFA
-584 DWENSRV
+584 DYGNSRV
-591 RKINSSGIITT
+591 RKIDSSGIITT

-607 AGALGDGGP
+607 TGLGDGGP
-616 ATAATIGGNL
+616 ATAAGVGGNL

-636 LYITSDSRIRKVDAA
+636 LYITSDARIRKVDAA

-659 GNGTAGFSGD
+659 GNGTPGFSGD
-669 GALATNATIHGANS
+669 GALATNAMIHGANS
-683 IAVDSAG
+683 ITLDSAG
-690 NVYFADETNLRVRK
+690 NVYFSDEANLRVRK

-712 EGVANSATFQAGGIS
+712 EGVANSASFQAGGIA

-833 NSPSNPVA
+833 NTPANSVA

-863 GVNTTVFPKPN
+863 GVNSTVFPKPN

-911 VTGTVPIQLTI
+911 VTGTVPIQLSI
-922 GTASVSTTVTIH
+922 GTANVSSTVTIH